1 MPGTMSQSDLIVDM
15 KASVHDLA
23 SIFNK
28 EEADAAWIRVLNNA
42 ALDMHRVRPL
52 RKHGEITLEP
62 NKHHYP
68 GPVDLLRVIKILYAD
83 QARSAVKP
91 WEQGYAHNIPRAET
105 QYIDD
110 APMVWLTPAP
120 TASMISVFGS
130 AYPFIYSAK
139 HQIGAEAADTTIRD
153 LDRHLLILRA
163 QAELMKEAA
172 ARNISKPVAVTDS
185 ISSVTRNG
193 VPAALYDQLMKD
205 FERQA

>member
-1 MPGTMSQSDLIVDM
+1 MPGTMSQADLIADL
-15 KASVHDLA
+15 KPSVHDLA
-23 SIFNK
+23 GIFNK
-28 EEADAAWIRVLNNA
+28 EAADAAWIRALNNA

-52 RKHGEITLEP
+52 RKQGEITLEP
-62 NKHHYP
+62 NKHDYP

-91 WEQGYAHNIPRAET
+91 WEAGYAHNIPRAET
-105 QYIDD
+105 QYVGD
-110 APMVWLTPAP
+110 APMLWLTPAP
-120 TASMISVFGS
+120 TAALISVFSS

-139 HQIGAEAADTTIRD
+139 HQVGASAENTTIAAI
-153 LDRHLLILRA
+153 DRHLLLLRT

-172 ARNISKPVAVTDS
+172 ARNIAKPVAVTDS

-205 FERQA
+205 FERQG